1 MTLTKL
7 SKGAAWMDDDEK
19 TLAKWFVSRMARLLR
34 QRGVA
39 QTPLLVVRVNDAM
52 VSYLLARRAENLLGF
67 GQADDGTAVPPP
79 PAAYDL
85 VGKAH
90 ERLRRATRELEDFC
104 ARAGKP
110 IDTGIAD
117 RLQPLM
123 EHTRKITEKLGIE
136 ED

>member
-1 MTLTKL
+1 MTLRQL
-7 SKGAAWMDDDEK
+7 VQADWMTPDEK
-19 TLAKWFVSRMARLLR
+19 KLAKWFVNHLARLFR
-34 QRGVA
+34 ERGVP
-39 QTPLLVVRVNDAM
+39 QNPLLVVRLNDAL
-52 VSYLLARRAENLLGF
+52 VSYLLARRAESLLGF
-67 GQADDGTAVPPP
+67 GQAEDGTAIPPP

-123 EHTRKITEKLGIE
+123 QHTRTITEKLGTDE
-136 ED
+136 A

>member
-1 MTLTKL
+1 MKLNGLARADWMTR
-7 SKGAAWMDDDEK
+7 EER
-19 TLAKWFVSRMARLLR
+19 TLAKWFVNHMAREFR
-34 QRGVA
+34 ERDVP

-67 GQADDGTAVPPP
+67 GQAEDGTPLPPA
-79 PAAYDL
+79 PAAYDQ

-90 ERLRRATRELEDFC
+90 ERLRKAARELEDFC

-110 IDTGIAD
+110 INTGIAD
-117 RLQPLM
+117 QLQPLM
-123 EHTRKITEKLGIE
+123 EHTRKITEKLGNE